1 MKAMLWHVRL
11 GHASLNYLKKLQKLN
26 KELEKVKFNDSILE
40 CEVCIMT
47 KMNKLSF
54 RETRNRAQRSLQVI
68 LTDVMGPIKPK
79 SYPGQKRF
87 IIIFVDDYS
96 RLTRAYSL
104 KTKDESG
111 DALEKYLI
119 SIKNLLDQR

>member
-1 MKAMLWHVRL
+1 
-11 GHASLNYLKKLQKLN
+11 
-26 KELEKVKFNDSILE
+26 
-40 CEVCIMT
+40 
-47 KMNKLSF
+47 
-54 RETRNRAQRSLQVI
+54 
-68 LTDVMGPIKPK
+68 MGPIKPK

-96 RLTRAYSL
+96 RLARAYSL

-119 SIKNLLDQR
+119 SVKNLLGKDEKVCYIKSRPR